1 MVILRYNSY
10 MVFDCRTEKWRHYLK
25 EGVMKDIIDSVGAFG
40 PDGRLI
46 WTGGRTT
53 VKGLWGISSTI
64 SIGNYDI
71 ELLADM
77 KYPRTKHAAVV
88 VGSSLYVFGGQHKE
102 QVPVSHP
109 ITDSVRCSSR
119 VVWKTCERLYLLSSV
134 SQWRALPCMPSA
146 KASLSACAHG
156 TDIYLCASIFTLQI
170 DLFDTAKTTFR
181 AVPITFPF
189 SSILMGSVLIYSQ
202 GIVLSFG
209 KNHSDADIVGVDV
222 GRVLGG
228 AREGVMG
235 LAAGKAFKNQVYVKY
250 FGGAVGKFTLGSGNF
265 ELLTSEM

>member
-1 MVILRYNSY
+1 MVILRYKSY
-10 MVFDCRTEKWRHYLK
+10 AVFDCRTEKWRHYPK
-25 EGVMKDIIDSVGAFG
+25 EGVMKDIVDSVGAFG

-53 VKGLWGISSTI
+53 TQGLWGIPSTI

-77 KYPRTKHAAVV
+77 KYPRTKHAAVA
-88 VGSSLYVFGGQHKE
+88 VGAHLYVFGGQHKE
-102 QVPVSHP
+102 QFPGSRPVA
-109 ITDSVRCSSR
+109 DSVRCSSR
-119 VVWKTCERLYLLSSV
+119 VVWKTCERLHLLSDTA
-134 SQWRALPCMPSA
+134 QWSPLPSLPSA
-146 KASLSACAHG
+146 KASLSACAHS

-170 DLFDTAKTTFR
+170 DLFDTVKATFR
-181 AVPITFPF
+181 SVPITFPF
-189 SSILMGSVLIYSQ
+189 NSILMGSVLIYSQ

-209 KNHSDADIVGVDV
+209 HNHSDADIVGIDV

-235 LAAGKAFKNQVYVKY
+235 LAAGKAFKSQVYIKY
-250 FGGAVGKFTLGSGNF
+250 FGGAVGKFTLGSGSF
-265 ELLTSEM
+265 DLLTSEV